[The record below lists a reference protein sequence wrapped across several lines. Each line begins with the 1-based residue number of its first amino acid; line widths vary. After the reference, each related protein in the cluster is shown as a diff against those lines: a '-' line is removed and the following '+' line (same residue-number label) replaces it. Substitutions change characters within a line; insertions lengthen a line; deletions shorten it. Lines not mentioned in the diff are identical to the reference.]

1 MRTRLLHGQGTD
13 KKVMV
18 RLSDALAIGRRFE
31 RKAVNCKNDGT
42 PFVMIWPLLPIK
54 AGKEIKG

>member
-42 PFVMIWPLLPIK
+42 PFVMIWPLLPIVSRN
-54 AGKEIKG
+54 